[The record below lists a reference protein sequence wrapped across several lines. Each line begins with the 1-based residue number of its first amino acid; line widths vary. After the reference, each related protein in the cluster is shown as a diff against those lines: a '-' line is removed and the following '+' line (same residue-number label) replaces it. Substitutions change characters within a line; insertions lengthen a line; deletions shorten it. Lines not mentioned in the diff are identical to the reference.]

1 VCLQVLGSLDLLAP
15 EAEPIV
21 TALRE
26 EAFPMTHTLTLVT
39 PLNSPP
45 NSRQTKLNKY
55 GGQALP
61 CLRCAL
67 CWRTRWPTSR
77 ASAVSFPGVSL

>member
-39 PLNSPP
+39 HSIH
-45 NSRQTKLNKY
+45 
-55 GGQALP
+55 
-61 CLRCAL
+61 LR
-67 CWRTRWPTSR
+67 TVDKPS
-77 ASAVSFPGVSL
+77 